1 MRKFERR
8 PMSKDE
14 KKSQNGGN
22 VSFVPS
28 LAFLLIS
35 LLLVVQL
42 TAEKDNMISGL
53 PDLHHMDG
61 LRNALDSGETQLHLN
76 L

>member
-1 MRKFERR
+1 MRKITKWGKCLIC
-8 PMSKDE
+8 P
-14 KKSQNGGN
+14 
-22 VSFVPS
+22 PS

-35 LLLVVQL
+35 LLLVVKL